1 MMADPTCRNH
11 NRPGQRIDS
20 RKRLVTSR
28 ANGNRTRCRDG
39 DLIMKRTMAAVIV
52 GPSIEPSA
60 SVFASERARYGTAAK
75 GNWRATEAVKANMAE
90 QGYDLCP
97 VKAERGCF
105 EVK

>member
-1 MMADPTCRNH
+1 
-11 NRPGQRIDS
+11 
-20 RKRLVTSR
+20 
-28 ANGNRTRCRDG
+28 
-39 DLIMKRTMAAVIV
+39 MKRTMAAVIV

-105 EVK
+105 EVKARDQNGARLELDVTPEAGVPIQSESCSQDRS